1 MDKNEIIKME
11 LSEWF
16 NLDFTI
22 QNILDEGCE
31 EVSSA
36 IHSTYRGMTKAV
48 NVDKDLFEKYK
59 DLSSDPDLEKNIKLV
74 ILQSLRD
81 HLDAKFTELAGK

>member
-22 QNILDEGCE
+22 QNTLDEGYE

-48 NVDKDLFEKYK
+48 NIDKDLFEKYK
-59 DLSSDPDLEKNIKLV
+59 ELASDPDLEKNIKLV